1 MWALPQSRIWTCQK
15 TACSYREH
23 VVRSET
29 EVAMRGYGQ
38 FCPVAKG
45 AEVFAERWTPLVLR
59 ELLCGSTHFSDLHR
73 GVPLMSRSLLSLRLK
88 QLEQIDVVERKQGP
102 HGPEYHLTQAGRE
115 FAPMIRQLGEWGQ
128 RWFRSKFGREELDVT
143 LLMWDMRR
151 CIKAH
156 EFPPGRICVRFG
168 FTDLP
173 ASKRSWWLVS
183 DGEEIDLC
191 PADPG
196 FEVGLYVTTDL
207 HTMTRV
213 FMGDLAMKSAIA
225 SGRIE
230 LDGTRELRQRL
241 ERWLGLSGFAG
252 IGDARRPTHARRNR
266 DRSDRRHNMHLV

>member
-1 MWALPQSRIWTCQK
+1 MKRAVPSSGSEFVLVGGPPAAIM
-15 TACSYREH
+15 TAS
-23 VVRSET
+23 SEQGWRT
-29 EVAMRGYGQ
+29 AMRGYCQ

-88 QLEQIDVVERKQGP
+88 QLEQIGVVERKQGP
-102 HGPEYHLTQAGRE
+102 HGPGYHLTQAGRE

-128 RWFRSKFGREELDVT
+128 RWFRSKFGRDELDVA

-151 CIKAH
+151 CIKAD
-156 EFPPGRICVRFG
+156 EFPPGRFCVQFG

-173 ASKRSWWLVS
+173 ASKRTWWLVS
-183 DGEEIDLC
+183 DGEETDLC

-207 HTMTRV
+207 QTMTRV
-213 FMGDLAMKSAIA
+213 WMGDLAMKSAIA

-230 LDGTRELRQRL
+230 LDGARELRQHL

-252 IGDARRPTHARRNR
+252 IA
-266 DRSDRRHNMHLV
+266 

>member
-1 MWALPQSRIWTCQK
+1 M
-15 TACSYREH
+15 
-23 VVRSET
+23 

-88 QLEQIDVVERKQGP
+88 QLEQIGVVERKQGP

-151 CIKAH
+151 CIKAD
-156 EFPPGRICVRFG
+156 EFPPGRIWCAIRFY
-168 FTDLP
+168 
-173 ASKRSWWLVS
+173 RS
-183 DGEEIDLC
+183 
-191 PADPG
+191 
-196 FEVGLYVTTDL
+196 
-207 HTMTRV
+207 
-213 FMGDLAMKSAIA
+213 
-225 SGRIE
+225 
-230 LDGTRELRQRL
+230 
-241 ERWLGLSGFAG
+241 AG
-252 IGDARRPTHARRNR
+252 IETQLVVGQRWRG
-266 DRSDRRHNMHLV
+266 DRSLSRRSRI